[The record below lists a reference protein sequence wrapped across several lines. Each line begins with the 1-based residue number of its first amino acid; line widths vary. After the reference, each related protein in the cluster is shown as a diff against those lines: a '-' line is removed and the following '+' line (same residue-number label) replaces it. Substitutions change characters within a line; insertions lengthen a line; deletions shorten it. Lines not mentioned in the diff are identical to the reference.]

1 MKFEP
6 FNVKKVIFKYLKQ
19 LKKDGKSRVV
29 YDGTTFEFKTEDTK
43 FICDPSDNLRYALDV
58 LSPECDTYCVRTFGC
73 MQEDESHKN
82 DRLLEFLENIEEDT
96 ENVYTLVINGNA
108 FWYIDSER
116 PCISI
121 STNIFSEKIVEETM
135 NLYFIGYLILKLL
148 GKEGDIVI
156 TYNTVTVLDD
166 SADTLEEII
175 DTDFDEGNYEIITP
189 DFEYKYAY
197 SNLVVLDQSKRE
209 FKVQKCQILL
219 RVILLDYMPC
229 TLFVG
234 RLVQQ

>member
-1 MKFEP
+1 MKFTP

-19 LKKDGKSRVV
+19 LKKDGKSRIV
-29 YDGTTFEFKTEDTK
+29 YDGTTFKFKTEDTK

-58 LSPECDTYCVRTFGC
+58 LSPECDDVYCVRTFGRC
-73 MQEDESHKN
+73 AHEDESHKD

-108 FWYIDSER
+108 IRYIDSER

-121 STNIFSEKIVEETM
+121 SANIFSEKIVEETM

-156 TYNTVTVLDD
+156 TYNTITVLDD
-166 SADTLEEII
+166 GADTLEEII
-175 DTDFDEGNYEIITP
+175 DTDFDEGNYKIITP

-197 SNLVVLDQSKRE
+197 TNLVVLDQGKRE
-209 FKVQKCQILL
+209 FKVQKC
-219 RVILLDYMPC
+219 
-229 TLFVG
+229 
-234 RLVQQ
+234 